1 MNKAKNRT
9 ATTIGFMLLFAIIV
23 LMFYYYWTNRTQP
36 LEENSQEELTEYEKL
51 MGLDLEENYPE
62 TPRETVKLFARME
75 KVLYDNATDDQ
86 VKELAKKLRGLYDE
100 ELLNN
105 NPEGTYLTELY
116 SELAAWKDKERRITN
131 YLLVNEDL
139 VTEEVIEGVKYS
151 VQYVSF
157 TIQEGGKFTETW
169 RVLLRQDQNKDWK
182 ILGWEAAQ
190 VKEQ

>member
-1 MNKAKNRT
+1 MNKARNRT
-9 ATTIGFMLLFAIIV
+9 ATTIGFMLLFAIII

-36 LEENSQEELTEYEKL
+36 LDENSELTEYEKL
-51 MGLDLEENYPE
+51 MKLDLEENYPE

-75 KVLYDNATDDQ
+75 KVLYDDATDEQ
-86 VKELAKKLRGLYDE
+86 VKELGKKLRGLYDE

-105 NPEGTYLTELY
+105 NPEDTYLTELY

-139 VTEEVIEGVKYS
+139 VTEEVIEGIKYS

-182 ILGWEAAQ
+182 ILGWEATQ
-190 VKEQ
+190 TKEQ